1 MLLSQEPVGLLIA
14 AARRS
19 LRHAVQ
25 ERVTSLRL
33 NPPQFWTL
41 LAVAEEAGVSL
52 GELARRQRI
61 DAPAASR
68 TVGALAGRG
77 LVRVELDPGDRRRS
91 RLSLTRRGDELVRKL
106 RPIADDLRSR
116 VVWGMD
122 PAEETALRNSLRKVI
137 GNLQGARVTRLEPSG
152 VDAPRLLRAAQKGR
166 RR

>member
-1 MLLSQEPVGLLIA
+1 MLRSQEPVGLLIA

-19 LRHAVQ
+19 LRYAVQ
-25 ERVTSLRL
+25 ERVTRLRL

-41 LAVAEEAGVSL
+41 LTVAEEPGVSL

-68 TVGALAGRG
+68 TVGSLARRG
-77 LVRVELDPGDRRRS
+77 LVRLELDPGDRRRS
-91 RLSLTRRGDELVRKL
+91 RLSLTRRGDDLLRKL
-106 RPIADDLRSR
+106 RPIADDLRAR

-122 PAEETALRNSLRKVI
+122 PSEQTALRNSLRKVI
-137 GNLQGARVTRLEPSG
+137 GNLEDARVTRLEPAR
-152 VDAPRLLRAAQKGR
+152 DDPARLLRAAQRGR